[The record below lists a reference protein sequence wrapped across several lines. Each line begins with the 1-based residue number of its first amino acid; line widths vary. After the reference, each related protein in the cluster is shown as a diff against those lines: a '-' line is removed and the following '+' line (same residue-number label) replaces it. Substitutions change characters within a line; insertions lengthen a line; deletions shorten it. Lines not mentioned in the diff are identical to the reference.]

1 MKMVTQSY
9 KTGELKIV
17 EAPPPL
23 LRSGH
28 LLVQTAHSLIST
40 GTEKTKIDTAEKGLL
55 AKAQSRP
62 DLVKQVINK
71 AKQEGVWKTW
81 QTVSERLNTP
91 IAMGYSSAGVVLETM
106 GDVGGIQPGDR
117 VACAG
122 NHAEIVCVPKNL
134 VVRVPEQIGSD
145 HAAFATIGA
154 IAMQGVRQADVRVGE
169 KVAVIGLG
177 LIGLLIVQI
186 LKAAGC
192 KAFGLDIDPDKVNLA
207 KKLGCEHTTLTT
219 DKDLEERILLFTD
232 GYGTDSTIIT
242 AGTSSNKPIEQAG
255 EITREKGRVVV
266 VGSASMDIP
275 REPFYRKELEIRLS
289 RSYGPG
295 RYDRAFEDEGRDYPY
310 PYVRFTETRNMS
322 SFLEL
327 VAGGLVQVAPMITHR
342 FPIQNAETA
351 YELMRGERKESY
363 LGILLEYHHHIS
375 STPSRVEIRPPMP
388 ITKQK
393 IKLGVIGAGKYA
405 TANLL
410 PYLSHQPSIVLGTI
424 CTASGLTALHVAK
437 TFGFHAADSDPDA
450 VIRESDAVLIAT
462 RHHDHAT
469 YAARALERGKPI
481 FVEKPLAISQQQ
493 LHEVFGVAK
502 PESSMMVGFNRRFAL
517 SVQAVKEHFQSNV
530 GPRQVLIRVNAG
542 PIPMDHWIQDANVGG
557 GRLIGE
563 ACHFVDL
570 AVYLCD
576 SLVRSIHAVAIPQKE
591 RSHLLWDNFSLNLA
605 LANGSVASIVY
616 TSIGDRALP
625 KEYIEVYA
633 GGKVGIIRDFKTVEL
648 WPPGKRKQSRW
659 SKQDKGQK
667 REIEVWVKALSE
679 GTRPIPFDHI
689 LNVHETCFAAIDSLK
704 TGEVIKL

>member
-295 RYDRAFEDEGRDYPY
+295 R
-310 PYVRFTETRNMS
+310 
-322 SFLEL
+322 
-327 VAGGLVQVAPMITHR
+327 
-342 FPIQNAETA
+342 
-351 YELMRGERKESY
+351 
-363 LGILLEYHHHIS
+363 
-375 STPSRVEIRPPMP
+375 
-388 ITKQK
+388 
-393 IKLGVIGAGKYA
+393 
-405 TANLL
+405 
-410 PYLSHQPSIVLGTI
+410 
-424 CTASGLTALHVAK
+424 
-437 TFGFHAADSDPDA
+437 
-450 VIRESDAVLIAT
+450 
-462 RHHDHAT
+462 
-469 YAARALERGKPI
+469 
-481 FVEKPLAISQQQ
+481 
-493 LHEVFGVAK
+493 
-502 PESSMMVGFNRRFAL
+502 
-517 SVQAVKEHFQSNV
+517 
-530 GPRQVLIRVNAG
+530 
-542 PIPMDHWIQDANVGG
+542 
-557 GRLIGE
+557 
-563 ACHFVDL
+563 
-570 AVYLCD
+570 
-576 SLVRSIHAVAIPQKE
+576 
-591 RSHLLWDNFSLNLA
+591 
-605 LANGSVASIVY
+605 
-616 TSIGDRALP
+616 
-625 KEYIEVYA
+625 
-633 GGKVGIIRDFKTVEL
+633 
-648 WPPGKRKQSRW
+648 
-659 SKQDKGQK
+659 
-667 REIEVWVKALSE
+667 
-679 GTRPIPFDHI
+679 
-689 LNVHETCFAAIDSLK
+689 
-704 TGEVIKL
+704 